1 MKYMFTASKLMK
13 AKEVKEMCKLR
24 DDEDVKISNF
34 QTETRLKSQLGLGQ
48 RKKQQAP
55 TLTAQFM
62 NNELINMNYIA
73 L

>member
-24 DDEDVKISNF
+24 DDEAVKISYF

-55 TLTAQFM
+55 TLTA
-62 NNELINMNYIA
+62 
-73 L
+73 